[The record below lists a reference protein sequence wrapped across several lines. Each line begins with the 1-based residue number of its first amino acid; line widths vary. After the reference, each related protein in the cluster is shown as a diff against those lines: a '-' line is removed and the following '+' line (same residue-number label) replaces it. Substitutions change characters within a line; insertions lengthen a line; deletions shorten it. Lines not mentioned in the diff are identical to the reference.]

1 MDRITKKQE
10 CKIYARIEFQLE
22 SCFFQ
27 NLGCCVSTNVHD
39 VVLINHEHNLHEIR
53 KLLNTW
59 SRRNTT
65 PFGTIVLIKT
75 TAISKI
81 THLFMNLSYPDA
93 KFLYDLNLLLYN
105 FLWDGKQ
112 FKIKRSGI
120 CQTYEAGG
128 LKMLDVKSFCQS

>member
-1 MDRITKKQE
+1 
-10 CKIYARIEFQLE
+10 
-22 SCFFQ
+22 
-27 NLGCCVSTNVHD
+27 
-39 VVLINHEHNLHEIR
+39 
-53 KLLNTW
+53 
-59 SRRNTT
+59 
-65 PFGTIVLIKT
+65 
-75 TAISKI
+75 
-81 THLFMNLSYPDA
+81 MNLSDPDA